1 MTEQDIL
8 SAMKEQVRQELGRE
22 ANETIEKLV
31 QRFRCELGKYK
42 TSLIAE
48 MLNRIEIIA
57 NRNDFN
63 QEVTFQINIKAGRSD
78 TDDR

>member
-22 ANETIEKLV
+22 ANETTEKLV

-63 QEVTFQINIKAGRSD
+63 QEVTFQINIKAGKGD
-78 TDDR
+78 TE